1 MPRGKTTHRSRSP
14 AARQEIGGGHGTP
27 PGVAAA
33 DPHAVRQGKMAGL
46 LPPRGTLWGMTTLRF
61 LGGAGT
67 VTGSK
72 YLLEHGGR
80 RILLDC
86 GLFQG
91 EKAWRLRN
99 WAPFPVP
106 PGSVDAVVLSHAHID
121 HTGHLPRLVQEGF
134 AGPVHATPATQSLL
148 RILLPDS
155 GRLQEEEAA
164 LANQRRTSRHDP
176 ALPLYT
182 EAAALRA
189 LRLVRPLRY
198 ETQEEIADGV
208 VLTFHRAGHLLGSA
222 LVRLD
227 LYGPAGY
234 RHTLVFSGDLGR
246 FDMPVVQDPAP
257 LGRAS
262 TLLLE
267 STYGDRD
274 HVSSDPDGVLE
285 GLVQRV
291 LAEDRVLLV
300 PAFAVGRTQD
310 LLYRLRRLQLA
321 GRIPARLPLYVDSP
335 MARDATP
342 LFLEHREEHDE
353 EMLRLLDE
361 GQAPLAPSW
370 LEFVRGLGDSY
381 GLLERSG
388 PQIVISASGMA
399 TGGRILHHLARR
411 LPDPKT
417 TVLFT
422 GYQAQ
427 GTRGRA
433 LVDGA
438 KTVKLHGEAVPVRA
452 EVLQL
457 GGLSAHADR
466 AEVDR
471 WLSSFGAPPSMTYC
485 VHGEPRA
492 LEGLRARLE
501 ARGWPAKVPA
511 YLDEVE
517 LPGILARST

>member
-1 MPRGKTTHRSRSP
+1 
-14 AARQEIGGGHGTP
+14 
-27 PGVAAA
+27 
-33 DPHAVRQGKMAGL
+33 MA
-46 LPPRGTLWGMTTLRF
+46 TLRF

-72 YLLEHGGR
+72 YLIEHRGR

-106 PGSVDAVVLSHAHID
+106 PASVDAVVLSHAHID
-121 HTGHLPRLVQEGF
+121 HTGYLPRLVQEGF
-134 AGPVHATPATQSLL
+134 AGPVHATPATRSLL
-148 RILLPDS
+148 GLLLPDS
-155 GRLQEEEAA
+155 GRLHEEEAA
-164 LANQRRTSRHDP
+164 LANQRRFSKHDP

-182 EAAALRA
+182 EAAAHRA
-189 LRLVRPLRY
+189 LRAIRTLRY
-198 ETQEEIADGV
+198 ETQEEIAEGA
-208 VLTFHRAGHLLGSA
+208 VLTFHRAGHILGSA
-222 LVRLD
+222 IVRLD
-227 LYGPAGY
+227 LYGPGGY

-246 FDMPVVQDPAP
+246 YDMPVVQDPAP

-274 HVSSDPDGVLE
+274 HAHPDPDGVLE
-285 GLVQRV
+285 EVVGRV
-291 LAEDRVLLV
+291 MEEGRVLLV

-321 GRIPARLPLYVDSP
+321 GRLPGRLPLFVDSP

-353 EMLRLLDE
+353 DMLRLLD
-361 GQAPLAPSW
+361 GGHAPLAPSW
-370 LEFVRGLGDSY
+370 LQFVQGTRESY
-381 GLLERSG
+381 ALLEREA
-388 PQIVISASGMA
+388 PKIVISAAGMA
-399 TGGRILHHLARR
+399 TGGRILHHLARH
-411 LPDPKT
+411 LPSPET

-422 GYQAQ
+422 GYQAR

-438 KTVKLHGEAVPVRA
+438 KTIKIHGEQVPVRA
-452 EVLQL
+452 EILQL

-471 WLSSFGAPPSMTYC
+471 WLSSFGAPPGMTYC
-485 VHGEPRA
+485 VHGEPAA
-492 LEGLRARLE
+492 LEAVRARLA
-501 ARGWPAKVPA
+501 ARGWPARVPA
-511 YLDEVE
+511 HLDTVE
-517 LPGILARST
+517 LPGI